1 MYYFVLTKEFLF
13 FLKSIEEPTMLAV
26 MKTEWV
32 RTDYIYKKN
41 PKGSNLLYCIRFIRN
56 MLFTDLWTDSES
68 HFISWRDNLCKVFL
82 QCDFH

>member
-13 FLKSIEEPTMLAV
+13 FLKSIEEPTILAV

-41 PKGSNLLYCIRFIRN
+41 PKGKIFSTALRLLEIC
-56 MLFTDLWTDSES
+56 DLL
-68 HFISWRDNLCKVFL
+68 ISGLITKVISLHGEIIYAKSFL